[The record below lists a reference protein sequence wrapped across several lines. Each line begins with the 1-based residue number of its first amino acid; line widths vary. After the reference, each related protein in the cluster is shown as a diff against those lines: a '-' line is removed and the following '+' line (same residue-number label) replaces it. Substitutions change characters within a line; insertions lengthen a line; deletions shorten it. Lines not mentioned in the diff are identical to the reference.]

1 MRGIM
6 MAFPDWLHELAE
18 GPIRTQWGGMM
29 KAEYP
34 PAEVDKVYFRLKAAY
49 GDEYEWAIQ
58 GFVTVAPMLAEAEAI
73 QAFKEAHPERLWQ
86 FQAIAPEILTPEEAL
101 CWAEADLQPVTL
113 TEKDRKL
120 LLHLLTHDP
129 SMKPLH
135 GA

>member
-1 MRGIM
+1 MSGIM

-58 GFVTVAPMLAEAEAI
+58 GFVTVAPMLAEA
-73 QAFKEAHPERLWQ
+73 
-86 FQAIAPEILTPEEAL
+86 
-101 CWAEADLQPVTL
+101 DLQPVTL

-120 LLHLLTHDP
+120 LFHLLTHDP